1 MKTFLLDSF
10 NRYKRFSEELDVR
23 TILCNKPW
31 LIFNDCGDKELYIFQ
46 EDGSLIAS
54 VNGNVTNAK
63 WQYIPA
69 NKSLIASFKEQ
80 SYMLHPAFFDNTI
93 FALQQDGTDRYVFMI
108 DEQQSKS
115 FHLKSLSELNSYFQ
129 RIEHERVEAEQ
140 RREEALLAQQKS
152 EQQRIEKER
161 ERQRIAREWELEA
174 QAQMAREEQ
183 QRLSNI
189 ARENH
194 ILKQYKIFLIYKI
207 VGIMLIAASVL
218 IVWLPLG
225 LMAFPLFPLPAIASY
240 YIIYKPLR
248 ELLKQYLLKK
258 HEQRLEAEN
267 QMREKKELEA
277 IKREVNKKRL
287 QAEALKIENK
297 LNNNQ
302 SSIELARQ
310 ISLNVEYAKIALCK
324 HTLKINWTC
333 PNKIYKEVTLIIN
346 NGSDVLLYEH
356 LTLWGS
362 KEIELN
368 EVKST
373 IRITLRLVWNNIP
386 VYKIILINGE

>member
-1 MKTFLLDSF
+1 
-10 NRYKRFSEELDVR
+10 
-23 TILCNKPW
+23 
-31 LIFNDCGDKELYIFQ
+31 
-46 EDGSLIAS
+46 
-54 VNGNVTNAK
+54 
-63 WQYIPA
+63 
-69 NKSLIASFKEQ
+69 
-80 SYMLHPAFFDNTI
+80 
-93 FALQQDGTDRYVFMI
+93 
-108 DEQQSKS
+108 
-115 FHLKSLSELNSYFQ
+115 
-129 RIEHERVEAEQ
+129 
-140 RREEALLAQQKS
+140 
-152 EQQRIEKER
+152 
-161 ERQRIAREWELEA
+161 
-174 QAQMAREEQ
+174 
-183 QRLSNI
+183 
-189 ARENH
+189 
-194 ILKQYKIFLIYKI
+194 
-207 VGIMLIAASVL
+207 MLIAASVL

-240 YIIYKPLR
+240 HIIYKPLR

-277 IKREVNKKRL
+277 IKKEVNKKRL

-310 ISLNVEYAKIALCK
+310 MSLNVEYAKIALCK

-346 NGSDVLLYEH
+346 NGSDALLYEH

>member
-1 MKTFLLDSF
+1 M
-10 NRYKRFSEELDVR
+10 
-23 TILCNKPW
+23 
-31 LIFNDCGDKELYIFQ
+31 
-46 EDGSLIAS
+46 
-54 VNGNVTNAK
+54 
-63 WQYIPA
+63 
-69 NKSLIASFKEQ
+69 
-80 SYMLHPAFFDNTI
+80 
-93 FALQQDGTDRYVFMI
+93 
-108 DEQQSKS
+108 
-115 FHLKSLSELNSYFQ
+115 
-129 RIEHERVEAEQ
+129 
-140 RREEALLAQQKS
+140 AQQKS

-240 YIIYKPLR
+240 HIIYKPLR

-277 IKREVNKKRL
+277 IKKEVNKKRL

-310 ISLNVEYAKIALCK
+310 MSLNVEYAK
-324 HTLKINWTC
+324 
-333 PNKIYKEVTLIIN
+333 
-346 NGSDVLLYEH
+346 
-356 LTLWGS
+356 
-362 KEIELN
+362 
-368 EVKST
+368 
-373 IRITLRLVWNNIP
+373 
-386 VYKIILINGE
+386 